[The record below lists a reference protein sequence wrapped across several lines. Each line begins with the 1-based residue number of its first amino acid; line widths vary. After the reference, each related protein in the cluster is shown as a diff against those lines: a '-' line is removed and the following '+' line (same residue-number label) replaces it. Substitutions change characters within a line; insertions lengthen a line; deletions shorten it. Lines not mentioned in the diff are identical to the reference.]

1 MSALAA
7 HTAFILRQHH
17 VGVAENV
24 GGGYGVAVDVA
35 VDVAIAA
42 AEKLTSNVA
51 SIDADVG
58 VGADLSQIAA
68 TENVAIHVR
77 CLFG

>member
-7 HTAFILRQHH
+7 HTAFVLRQHN

-24 GGGYGVAVDVA
+24 GIGDGVAVDVA
-35 VDVAIAA
+35 VAA
-42 AEKLTSNVA
+42 AEKLTSYVA

-68 TENVAIHVR
+68 TEDIAIHVR

>member
-7 HTAFILRQHH
+7 HTAFVLRQHH

-24 GGGYGVAVDVA
+24 GIGDGVAVDVA
-35 VDVAIAA
+35 VAA
-42 AEKLTSNVA
+42 AENLTSHVA
-51 SIDADVG
+51 SEDAYVC

-68 TENVAIHVR
+68 TEDVAIHVR

>member
-7 HTAFILRQHH
+7 HTAFVLRQHH

-24 GGGYGVAVDVA
+24 GGGDGVAVDVA
-35 VDVAIAA
+35 VAA
-42 AEKLTSNVA
+42 TENLTSHVA
-51 SIDADVG
+51 RIDADVG

>member
-7 HTAFILRQHH
+7 HTAFVLRQHN

-24 GGGYGVAVDVA
+24 GIGDGVAVDVA
-35 VDVAIAA
+35 VAA
-42 AEKLTSNVA
+42 AENLTSHVA
-51 SIDADVG
+51 RIDADVG

-68 TENVAIHVR
+68 TEDVAINVR